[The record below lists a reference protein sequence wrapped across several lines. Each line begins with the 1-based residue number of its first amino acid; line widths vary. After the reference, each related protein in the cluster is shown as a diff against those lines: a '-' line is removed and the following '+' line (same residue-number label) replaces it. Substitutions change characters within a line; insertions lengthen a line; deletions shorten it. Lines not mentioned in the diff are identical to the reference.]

1 MKLASAI
8 EGGLAGATTISLI
21 SETLRKLDGRAPGA
35 NGIKG
40 KKLKK
45 RLKKAGSKKNPA
57 RATEQYIHLAGDLL
71 SAASV
76 LGFTSL
82 GKKKHAV
89 LRGALLGA
97 AAGLG
102 AVLLNDYNED
112 RHNDKANGHEGFPS
126 TMVAKDP
133 LLQKALEVGL
143 FTVGGMI
150 AGKIFQGSGKKK
162 KRKK

>member
-21 SETLRKLDGRAPGA
+21 GETLRKLDGQHPGA
-35 NGIKG
+35 NGLTH

-45 RLKKAGSKKNPA
+45 RFKKAKTKKSKKS
-57 RATEQYIHLAGDLL
+57 REQYVKLAGDLL
-71 SAASV
+71 GAASV

-82 GKKKHAV
+82 GKRKNAV
-89 LRGALLGA
+89 LRGALLGV

-102 AVLLNDYNED
+102 AVLLDDNTHHD
-112 RHNDKANGHEGFPS
+112 RHGSNGHEGFHE
-126 TMVAKDP
+126 TMLAKDTT
-133 LLQKALEVGL
+133 LQKALEVGL
-143 FTVGGMI
+143 FTIGGMI
-150 AGKIFQGSGKKK
+150 AGKILQGAGKKK

>member
-8 EGGLAGATTISLI
+8 EGGLAGVSTISLLG
-21 SETLRKLDGRAPGA
+21 ETLRKIDGRPPGA

-45 RLKKAGSKKNPA
+45 RFKKANSKKPKK
-57 RATEQYIHLAGDLL
+57 ATEQYIRLAGDLL
-71 SAASV
+71 GAASV
-76 LGFTSL
+76 FGISSL
-82 GKKKHAV
+82 GKRKNAV

-102 AVLLNDYNED
+102 AVLLDDHKNDRDSE
-112 RHNDKANGHEGFPS
+112 KINGHEGYPS
-126 TMVAKDP
+126 TMLARDTT
-133 LLQKALEVGL
+133 LQKALEVGL
-143 FTVGGMI
+143 FTIGGMI
-150 AGKIFQGSGKKK
+150 AGKILKGSGKKK